1 MKHTLL
7 ALLTALVFTPP
18 LQAQES
24 TPSLLTCDITTKL
37 VDEIMQMDPQPSEVR
52 SICALDENNEATVVA
67 SLTDEETEDGKNYV
81 IELHLLQ

>member
-1 MKHTLL
+1 
-7 ALLTALVFTPP
+7 
-18 LQAQES
+18 
-24 TPSLLTCDITTKL
+24 
-37 VDEIMQMDPQPSEVR
+37 MDPQPSEVR